1 MVLAPTLS
9 LLSPGG
15 AVFNPSQLPGLAAW
29 YSADFGV
36 LTSVGPDVPA
46 TDGQTV
52 RRWLDRSGNGL
63 HMDQSV
69 LAAQLTFSSGYL
81 SMTGVSQSMATANVQ
96 FLHPFTVFCVFRST
110 AAGTAANYIIHQAPA
125 SGAGQWGINGQSTSN
140 IRSFFQVRSSS
151 LDVTQFAGLDLNVWQ
166 NAVAGSNADDT
177 VFFESLGQAATP
189 SSTGTGI
196 AAMPTLPLNIGRGI
210 ANNVLMDVAEI
221 GVVNRTLTEAEK
233 SKLRAYLRRKYG
245 HPGF

>member
-1 MVLAPTLS
+1 MLPFLDPVRATFRPDK
-9 LLSPGG
+9 
-15 AVFNPSQLPGLAAW
+15 LPGLAAW

-36 LTSVGPDVPA
+36 LNSVGPDVPA
-46 TDGQTV
+46 TEGQTV

-63 HMDQSV
+63 HMEQAT
-69 LAAQLTFSSGYL
+69 LASQLTFTSGYL
-81 SMTGVSQSMATANVQ
+81 SMIAVSQSMATANVQ

-110 AAGTAANYIIHQAPA
+110 AAGTSANYAVHQAPA
-125 SGAGQWGINGQSTSN
+125 VGAGQWGINGASSSN

-151 LDVTQFAGLDLNVWQ
+151 LDITQFDGIDLNVWQ
-166 NAVAGSNADDT
+166 NAVVGSNADDT

-196 AAMPTLPLNIGRGI
+196 ATMPTLPLTIGRGL
-210 ANNVLMDVAEI
+210 ANNVLIDVAEI
-221 GVVNRTLTEAEK
+221 GVVNRTLTESEK
-233 SKLRAYLRRKYG
+233 SKLRTYLRRKYG